1 MATPNTPAFITQIV
15 DQDIDYTGDIY
26 DRDITV
32 DPTPQ
37 LSGSAPVNSH
47 VYIYDDGKLIGSVQ
61 ADGEGN
67 WSFTPDRDLG
77 TGSHALTVMAH
88 GKMSEPVVITVQ
100 ASGAS
105 TGRPVITS
113 VVDNEGEPGEV
124 EHGATI
130 SDKPPTLSGTAAPN
144 AYVEIFSSGRSVG
157 FTQANAEGHWTIT
170 PTLPEGLNILSVK
183 SQGQH
188 SDIFTLTVEAAT
200 SVKPIIESVHDN
212 HGESAMVGDGGSTD
226 DNTPTVSGTARPG
239 AIIQL
244 YANGREVGR
253 AQADSNGN
261 WSITSSALDNGEQV
275 LKVSSDGKFSDG
287 FTINVEASTT
297 PELPEL
303 SIQTVY
309 DDQGE
314 SGMVGEGGSTDDNT
328 PTVSGTARP
337 GAIVQLYANGRE
349 VGRAQADSNGNW
361 SITTSALDSGEQ
373 VLKVSSEGKFSDG
386 FTINVE
392 ASTTPQL
399 SIQTVYDDQGE
410 SGMVGDGG
418 STDDN
423 TPTVSGTARPGAIV
437 QLYANG
443 REVGRAQADSNG
455 NWSIT
460 TSALD
465 SGEQVLKVSSEGKF
479 SDGFTINV
487 EAPTTPELPELSIQS
502 VYDDQGESGMVGE
515 GGSTDD
521 NTPTVSGTA
530 RPGAI
535 VQLYANGREVGRA
548 QADSNGNWS
557 ITTSALDNGQQVL
570 KVSSEGTF
578 SDGYVI
584 DVQVP
589 AEGGEPVRPAIEYV
603 YDDFG
608 SDVGQRYSGDSID
621 DRTPLLAGTAAPHAI
636 VEIYSNGQLI
646 YTLQAGETGHWGF
659 TASLPYG
666 EHTLTAVVGGVS
678 SEPFDLTIV
687 DPSQVPV
694 ESEHNNAL
702 SLDSLLADSHLD
714 VFGQTTEPVA
724 ELDPAQTLQLMEAFM
739 SESANALGGNVADL
753 GCMPLT
759 AELVLPVEELLQ
771 PTL

>member
-77 TGSHALTVMAH
+77 TGSHVLTVMAH

-239 AIIQL
+239 AII
-244 YANGREVGR
+244 
-253 AQADSNGN
+253 
-261 WSITSSALDNGEQV
+261 
-275 LKVSSDGKFSDG
+275 
-287 FTINVEASTT
+287 
-297 PELPEL
+297 
-303 SIQTVY
+303 
-309 DDQGE
+309 
-314 SGMVGEGGSTDDNT
+314 
-328 PTVSGTARP
+328 
-337 GAIVQLYANGRE
+337 
-349 VGRAQADSNGNW
+349 
-361 SITTSALDSGEQ
+361 
-373 VLKVSSEGKFSDG
+373 
-386 FTINVE
+386 
-392 ASTTPQL
+392 
-399 SIQTVYDDQGE
+399 
-410 SGMVGDGG
+410 
-418 STDDN
+418 
-423 TPTVSGTARPGAIV
+423 

-621 DRTPLLAGTAAPHAI
+621 DRTPLLAGTAAPPAI

>member
-77 TGSHALTVMAH
+77 TGSHVLTVMAH

-261 WSITSSALDNGEQV
+261 WSITTSALDSGEQV
-275 LKVSSDGKFSDG
+275 LKVSSEGKFSDG

-297 PELPEL
+297 PQL

-410 SGMVGDGG
+410 SGMVG
-418 STDDN
+418 
-423 TPTVSGTARPGAIV
+423 
-437 QLYANG
+437 
-443 REVGRAQADSNG
+443 
-455 NWSIT
+455 
-460 TSALD
+460 
-465 SGEQVLKVSSEGKF
+465 
-479 SDGFTINV
+479 
-487 EAPTTPELPELSIQS
+487 
-502 VYDDQGESGMVGE
+502 E

-584 DVQVP
+584 DVEVP

-621 DRTPLLAGTAAPHAI
+621 DRTPLLAGTAAPPAI

-714 VFGQTTEPVA
+714 VFGETTEPVA

>member
-77 TGSHALTVMAH
+77 TGSHVLTVMAH

-261 WSITSSALDNGEQV
+261 WSITTSALDSGEQV
-275 LKVSSDGKFSDG
+275 LKVSSEGKFSDG

-297 PELPEL
+297 PQL

-361 SITTSALDSGEQ
+361 SITTSALDTGEQ
-373 VLKVSSEGKFSDG
+373 VLKVSSE
-386 FTINVE
+386 V
-392 ASTTPQL
+392 
-399 SIQTVYDDQGE
+399 
-410 SGMVGDGG
+410 
-418 STDDN
+418 
-423 TPTVSGTARPGAIV
+423 
-437 QLYANG
+437 
-443 REVGRAQADSNG
+443 
-455 NWSIT
+455 
-460 TSALD
+460 
-465 SGEQVLKVSSEGKF
+465 KF

-584 DVQVP
+584 DVEVP

-621 DRTPLLAGTAAPHAI
+621 DRTPLLAGTAAPPAI

-714 VFGQTTEPVA
+714 VFGETTEPVA

>member
-77 TGSHALTVMAH
+77 TGSHVLTVMAH

-314 SGMVGEGGSTDDNT
+314 SGMVGD
-328 PTVSGTARP
+328 
-337 GAIVQLYANGRE
+337 
-349 VGRAQADSNGNW
+349 
-361 SITTSALDSGEQ
+361 
-373 VLKVSSEGKFSDG
+373 
-386 FTINVE
+386 
-392 ASTTPQL
+392 
-399 SIQTVYDDQGE
+399 
-410 SGMVGDGG
+410 
-418 STDDN
+418 
-423 TPTVSGTARPGAIV
+423 
-437 QLYANG
+437 
-443 REVGRAQADSNG
+443 
-455 NWSIT
+455 
-460 TSALD
+460 
-465 SGEQVLKVSSEGKF
+465 
-479 SDGFTINV
+479 
-487 EAPTTPELPELSIQS
+487 
-502 VYDDQGESGMVGE
+502 

-621 DRTPLLAGTAAPHAI
+621 DRTPLLAGTAAPPAI

-714 VFGQTTEPVA
+714 VFGETTEPVA

>member
-77 TGSHALTVMAH
+77 TGSHVLTVMAH

-261 WSITSSALDNGEQV
+261 WSITTSALDSGEQV
-275 LKVSSDGKFSDG
+275 LKVSSEGKFSDG

-297 PELPEL
+297 PQL

-399 SIQTVYDDQGE
+399 SIQT
-410 SGMVGDGG
+410 
-418 STDDN
+418 
-423 TPTVSGTARPGAIV
+423 
-437 QLYANG
+437 
-443 REVGRAQADSNG
+443 
-455 NWSIT
+455 
-460 TSALD
+460 
-465 SGEQVLKVSSEGKF
+465 
-479 SDGFTINV
+479 
-487 EAPTTPELPELSIQS
+487 

-621 DRTPLLAGTAAPHAI
+621 DRTPLLAGTAAPPAI

-714 VFGQTTEPVA
+714 VFGETTEPVA

>member
-77 TGSHALTVMAH
+77 TGSHVLTVMAH

-261 WSITSSALDNGEQV
+261 WSIT
-275 LKVSSDGKFSDG
+275 
-287 FTINVEASTT
+287 
-297 PELPEL
+297 
-303 SIQTVY
+303 
-309 DDQGE
+309 
-314 SGMVGEGGSTDDNT
+314 
-328 PTVSGTARP
+328 
-337 GAIVQLYANGRE
+337 
-349 VGRAQADSNGNW
+349 
-361 SITTSALDSGEQ
+361 TSALDSGEQ

-399 SIQTVYDDQGE
+399 SIQT
-410 SGMVGDGG
+410 
-418 STDDN
+418 
-423 TPTVSGTARPGAIV
+423 
-437 QLYANG
+437 
-443 REVGRAQADSNG
+443 
-455 NWSIT
+455 
-460 TSALD
+460 
-465 SGEQVLKVSSEGKF
+465 
-479 SDGFTINV
+479 
-487 EAPTTPELPELSIQS
+487 

-584 DVQVP
+584 DVEVP

-621 DRTPLLAGTAAPHAI
+621 DRTPLLAGTAAPPAI

-714 VFGQTTEPVA
+714 VFGETTEPVA

>member
-1 MATPNTPAFITQIV
+1 MATPNTPAFITKIV

-77 TGSHALTVMAH
+77 TGSHVLTVMAH

-297 PELPEL
+297 P
-303 SIQTVY
+303 
-309 DDQGE
+309 
-314 SGMVGEGGSTDDNT
+314 
-328 PTVSGTARP
+328 
-337 GAIVQLYANGRE
+337 
-349 VGRAQADSNGNW
+349 
-361 SITTSALDSGEQ
+361 
-373 VLKVSSEGKFSDG
+373 
-386 FTINVE
+386 
-392 ASTTPQL
+392 QL

-410 SGMVGDGG
+410 SGMVGD
-418 STDDN
+418 
-423 TPTVSGTARPGAIV
+423 
-437 QLYANG
+437 
-443 REVGRAQADSNG
+443 
-455 NWSIT
+455 
-460 TSALD
+460 
-465 SGEQVLKVSSEGKF
+465 
-479 SDGFTINV
+479 
-487 EAPTTPELPELSIQS
+487 
-502 VYDDQGESGMVGE
+502 

-714 VFGQTTEPVA
+714 VFGETTEPVA

>member
-361 SITTSALDSGEQ
+361 SITTSALD
-373 VLKVSSEGKFSDG
+373 
-386 FTINVE
+386 
-392 ASTTPQL
+392 
-399 SIQTVYDDQGE
+399 
-410 SGMVGDGG
+410 
-418 STDDN
+418 
-423 TPTVSGTARPGAIV
+423 
-437 QLYANG
+437 
-443 REVGRAQADSNG
+443 
-455 NWSIT
+455 
-460 TSALD
+460 
-465 SGEQVLKVSSEGKF
+465 
-479 SDGFTINV
+479 
-487 EAPTTPELPELSIQS
+487 
-502 VYDDQGESGMVGE
+502 
-515 GGSTDD
+515 
-521 NTPTVSGTA
+521 
-530 RPGAI
+530 
-535 VQLYANGREVGRA
+535 
-548 QADSNGNWS
+548 
-557 ITTSALDNGQQVL
+557 NGQQVL

-714 VFGQTTEPVA
+714 VFGETTEPVA

>member
-314 SGMVGEGGSTDDNT
+314 SGMVG
-328 PTVSGTARP
+328 
-337 GAIVQLYANGRE
+337 
-349 VGRAQADSNGNW
+349 
-361 SITTSALDSGEQ
+361 
-373 VLKVSSEGKFSDG
+373 
-386 FTINVE
+386 
-392 ASTTPQL
+392 
-399 SIQTVYDDQGE
+399 
-410 SGMVGDGG
+410 DGG

-621 DRTPLLAGTAAPHAI
+621 DRTPLLAGTAAPPAI

>member
-77 TGSHALTVMAH
+77 TGSHVLTVMAH

-239 AIIQL
+239 AII
-244 YANGREVGR
+244 
-253 AQADSNGN
+253 
-261 WSITSSALDNGEQV
+261 
-275 LKVSSDGKFSDG
+275 
-287 FTINVEASTT
+287 
-297 PELPEL
+297 
-303 SIQTVY
+303 
-309 DDQGE
+309 
-314 SGMVGEGGSTDDNT
+314 
-328 PTVSGTARP
+328 
-337 GAIVQLYANGRE
+337 
-349 VGRAQADSNGNW
+349 
-361 SITTSALDSGEQ
+361 
-373 VLKVSSEGKFSDG
+373 
-386 FTINVE
+386 
-392 ASTTPQL
+392 
-399 SIQTVYDDQGE
+399 
-410 SGMVGDGG
+410 
-418 STDDN
+418 
-423 TPTVSGTARPGAIV
+423 

-621 DRTPLLAGTAAPHAI
+621 DRTPLLAGTAAPPAI

-714 VFGQTTEPVA
+714 VFGETTEPVA

>member
-77 TGSHALTVMAH
+77 TGSHVLTVMAH

-314 SGMVGEGGSTDDNT
+314 SGMVGD
-328 PTVSGTARP
+328 
-337 GAIVQLYANGRE
+337 
-349 VGRAQADSNGNW
+349 
-361 SITTSALDSGEQ
+361 
-373 VLKVSSEGKFSDG
+373 
-386 FTINVE
+386 
-392 ASTTPQL
+392 
-399 SIQTVYDDQGE
+399 
-410 SGMVGDGG
+410 
-418 STDDN
+418 
-423 TPTVSGTARPGAIV
+423 
-437 QLYANG
+437 
-443 REVGRAQADSNG
+443 
-455 NWSIT
+455 
-460 TSALD
+460 
-465 SGEQVLKVSSEGKF
+465 
-479 SDGFTINV
+479 
-487 EAPTTPELPELSIQS
+487 
-502 VYDDQGESGMVGE
+502 

-621 DRTPLLAGTAAPHAI
+621 DRTPLLAGTAAPPAI

>member
-77 TGSHALTVMAH
+77 TGSHVLTVMAH

-261 WSITSSALDNGEQV
+261 WSITTSALDSGEQV
-275 LKVSSDGKFSDG
+275 LKVSSEVKFSDG
-287 FTINVEASTT
+287 FTINVEAPTT

-303 SIQTVY
+303 SIQSVY

-361 SITTSALDSGEQ
+361 SITTSALDTGEQ
-373 VLKVSSEGKFSDG
+373 VLKVSSE
-386 FTINVE
+386 V
-392 ASTTPQL
+392 
-399 SIQTVYDDQGE
+399 
-410 SGMVGDGG
+410 
-418 STDDN
+418 
-423 TPTVSGTARPGAIV
+423 
-437 QLYANG
+437 
-443 REVGRAQADSNG
+443 
-455 NWSIT
+455 
-460 TSALD
+460 
-465 SGEQVLKVSSEGKF
+465 KF

-621 DRTPLLAGTAAPHAI
+621 DRTPLLAGTAAPPAI

-714 VFGQTTEPVA
+714 VFGETTEPVA

>member
-314 SGMVGEGGSTDDNT
+314 SGMVGDGGSTDDNT

-399 SIQTVYDDQGE
+399 SIQTVYDNQGE
-410 SGMVGDGG
+410 SGMVGEGG

-589 AEGGEPVRPAIEYV
+589 AEGGEPVRPVIEYV

-702 SLDSLLADSHLD
+702 SFDSLLADSHLD
-714 VFGQTTEPVA
+714 VFGETTEPVA

>member
-77 TGSHALTVMAH
+77 TGSHVLTVMAH

-261 WSITSSALDNGEQV
+261 WSITTSALDSGEQV
-275 LKVSSDGKFSDG
+275 LKVSSEGKFSDG

-297 PELPEL
+297 PQL

-361 SITTSALDSGEQ
+361 SITTSALDTGEQ
-373 VLKVSSEGKFSDG
+373 VLKVSSE
-386 FTINVE
+386 V
-392 ASTTPQL
+392 
-399 SIQTVYDDQGE
+399 
-410 SGMVGDGG
+410 
-418 STDDN
+418 
-423 TPTVSGTARPGAIV
+423 
-437 QLYANG
+437 
-443 REVGRAQADSNG
+443 
-455 NWSIT
+455 
-460 TSALD
+460 
-465 SGEQVLKVSSEGKF
+465 KF

-621 DRTPLLAGTAAPHAI
+621 DRTPLLAGTAAPPAI

-714 VFGQTTEPVA
+714 VFGETTEPVA

>member
-77 TGSHALTVMAH
+77 TGSHVLTVMAH

-261 WSITSSALDNGEQV
+261 WSIT
-275 LKVSSDGKFSDG
+275 
-287 FTINVEASTT
+287 
-297 PELPEL
+297 
-303 SIQTVY
+303 
-309 DDQGE
+309 
-314 SGMVGEGGSTDDNT
+314 
-328 PTVSGTARP
+328 
-337 GAIVQLYANGRE
+337 
-349 VGRAQADSNGNW
+349 
-361 SITTSALDSGEQ
+361 TSALDSGEQ

-399 SIQTVYDDQGE
+399 SIQT
-410 SGMVGDGG
+410 
-418 STDDN
+418 
-423 TPTVSGTARPGAIV
+423 
-437 QLYANG
+437 
-443 REVGRAQADSNG
+443 
-455 NWSIT
+455 
-460 TSALD
+460 
-465 SGEQVLKVSSEGKF
+465 
-479 SDGFTINV
+479 
-487 EAPTTPELPELSIQS
+487 

-621 DRTPLLAGTAAPHAI
+621 DRTPLLAGTAAPPAI

-714 VFGQTTEPVA
+714 VFGETTEPVA

>member
-77 TGSHALTVMAH
+77 TGSHVLTVMAH

-239 AIIQL
+239 AI
-244 YANGREVGR
+244 
-253 AQADSNGN
+253 
-261 WSITSSALDNGEQV
+261 
-275 LKVSSDGKFSDG
+275 
-287 FTINVEASTT
+287 
-297 PELPEL
+297 
-303 SIQTVY
+303 
-309 DDQGE
+309 
-314 SGMVGEGGSTDDNT
+314 
-328 PTVSGTARP
+328 
-337 GAIVQLYANGRE
+337 VQLYANGRE

-410 SGMVGDGG
+410 SGMVGEGG

-621 DRTPLLAGTAAPHAI
+621 DRTPLLAGTAAPPAI

-714 VFGQTTEPVA
+714 VFGETTEPVA

>member
-47 VYIYDDGKLIGSVQ
+47 VYIYDDGKLIGSTQ
-61 ADGEGN
+61 ADGDGN

-77 TGSHALTVMAH
+77 TGSHVLTVMAH

-314 SGMVGEGGSTDDNT
+314 SGMVGD
-328 PTVSGTARP
+328 
-337 GAIVQLYANGRE
+337 
-349 VGRAQADSNGNW
+349 
-361 SITTSALDSGEQ
+361 
-373 VLKVSSEGKFSDG
+373 
-386 FTINVE
+386 
-392 ASTTPQL
+392 
-399 SIQTVYDDQGE
+399 
-410 SGMVGDGG
+410 
-418 STDDN
+418 
-423 TPTVSGTARPGAIV
+423 
-437 QLYANG
+437 
-443 REVGRAQADSNG
+443 
-455 NWSIT
+455 
-460 TSALD
+460 
-465 SGEQVLKVSSEGKF
+465 
-479 SDGFTINV
+479 
-487 EAPTTPELPELSIQS
+487 
-502 VYDDQGESGMVGE
+502 

-621 DRTPLLAGTAAPHAI
+621 DRTPLLAGTAAPPAI

-714 VFGQTTEPVA
+714 VFGETTEPVA

>member
-77 TGSHALTVMAH
+77 TGSHVLTVMAH

-261 WSITSSALDNGEQV
+261 WSIT
-275 LKVSSDGKFSDG
+275 
-287 FTINVEASTT
+287 
-297 PELPEL
+297 
-303 SIQTVY
+303 
-309 DDQGE
+309 
-314 SGMVGEGGSTDDNT
+314 
-328 PTVSGTARP
+328 
-337 GAIVQLYANGRE
+337 
-349 VGRAQADSNGNW
+349 
-361 SITTSALDSGEQ
+361 TSALDTGEQ
-373 VLKVSSEGKFSDG
+373 VLKVSSE
-386 FTINVE
+386 V
-392 ASTTPQL
+392 
-399 SIQTVYDDQGE
+399 
-410 SGMVGDGG
+410 
-418 STDDN
+418 
-423 TPTVSGTARPGAIV
+423 
-437 QLYANG
+437 
-443 REVGRAQADSNG
+443 
-455 NWSIT
+455 
-460 TSALD
+460 
-465 SGEQVLKVSSEGKF
+465 KF

-621 DRTPLLAGTAAPHAI
+621 DRTPLLAGTAAPPAI

>member
-1 MATPNTPAFITQIV
+1 M
-15 DQDIDYTGDIY
+15 
-26 DRDITV
+26 
-32 DPTPQ
+32 
-37 LSGSAPVNSH
+37 
-47 VYIYDDGKLIGSVQ
+47 
-61 ADGEGN
+61 
-67 WSFTPDRDLG
+67 
-77 TGSHALTVMAH
+77 
-88 GKMSEPVVITVQ
+88 
-100 ASGAS
+100 
-105 TGRPVITS
+105 
-113 VVDNEGEPGEV
+113 
-124 EHGATI
+124 
-130 SDKPPTLSGTAAPN
+130 
-144 AYVEIFSSGRSVG
+144 
-157 FTQANAEGHWTIT
+157 
-170 PTLPEGLNILSVK
+170 
-183 SQGQH
+183 
-188 SDIFTLTVEAAT
+188 
-200 SVKPIIESVHDN
+200 
-212 HGESAMVGDGGSTD
+212 
-226 DNTPTVSGTARPG
+226 
-239 AIIQL
+239 
-244 YANGREVGR
+244 
-253 AQADSNGN
+253 
-261 WSITSSALDNGEQV
+261 
-275 LKVSSDGKFSDG
+275 
-287 FTINVEASTT
+287 
-297 PELPEL
+297 
-303 SIQTVY
+303 
-309 DDQGE
+309 
-314 SGMVGEGGSTDDNT
+314 
-328 PTVSGTARP
+328 
-337 GAIVQLYANGRE
+337 
-349 VGRAQADSNGNW
+349 
-361 SITTSALDSGEQ
+361 
-373 VLKVSSEGKFSDG
+373 SSEGKFSDG

-410 SGMVGDGG
+410 SGMVGD
-418 STDDN
+418 
-423 TPTVSGTARPGAIV
+423 
-437 QLYANG
+437 
-443 REVGRAQADSNG
+443 
-455 NWSIT
+455 
-460 TSALD
+460 
-465 SGEQVLKVSSEGKF
+465 
-479 SDGFTINV
+479 
-487 EAPTTPELPELSIQS
+487 
-502 VYDDQGESGMVGE
+502 

>member
-113 VVDNEGEPGEV
+113 VVDNEGEPGQV

-188 SDIFTLTVEAAT
+188 SDIFTLTVESAT

-239 AIIQL
+239 AIVQL

-275 LKVSSDGKFSDG
+275 LKVTSDGKFSDG

-314 SGMVGEGGSTDDNT
+314 SGMVGDGGSTDDNT

-361 SITTSALDSGEQ
+361 SITTSALDNGQQ

-465 SGEQVLKVSSEGKF
+465 NGQQVLKVSSEGKF

-487 EAPTTPELPELSIQS
+487 EASTTPQLSIQT
-502 VYDDQGESGMVGE
+502 VYDDQGESGMVGD

-521 NTPTVSGTA
+521 NTPTVTGTA

-570 KVSSEGTF
+570 KVSSEGKF
-578 SDGYVI
+578 SDGFTI
-584 DVQVP
+584 N
-589 AEGGEPVRPAIEYV
+589 
-603 YDDFG
+603 
-608 SDVGQRYSGDSID
+608 
-621 DRTPLLAGTAAPHAI
+621 
-636 VEIYSNGQLI
+636 VE
-646 YTLQAGETGHWGF
+646 
-659 TASLPYG
+659 AS
-666 EHTLTAVVGGVS
+666 
-678 SEPFDLTIV
+678 
-687 DPSQVPV
+687 
-694 ESEHNNAL
+694 
-702 SLDSLLADSHLD
+702 
-714 VFGQTTEPVA
+714 TT
-724 ELDPAQTLQLMEAFM
+724 
-739 SESANALGGNVADL
+739 
-753 GCMPLT
+753 
-759 AELVLPVEELLQ
+759 
-771 PTL
+771 

>member
-77 TGSHALTVMAH
+77 TGSHVLTVMAH

-314 SGMVGEGGSTDDNT
+314 SGMVG
-328 PTVSGTARP
+328 
-337 GAIVQLYANGRE
+337 
-349 VGRAQADSNGNW
+349 
-361 SITTSALDSGEQ
+361 
-373 VLKVSSEGKFSDG
+373 
-386 FTINVE
+386 
-392 ASTTPQL
+392 
-399 SIQTVYDDQGE
+399 
-410 SGMVGDGG
+410 DGG

-465 SGEQVLKVSSEGKF
+465 SGQH
-479 SDGFTINV
+479 
-487 EAPTTPELPELSIQS
+487 
-502 VYDDQGESGMVGE
+502 
-515 GGSTDD
+515 
-521 NTPTVSGTA
+521 
-530 RPGAI
+530 
-535 VQLYANGREVGRA
+535 
-548 QADSNGNWS
+548 
-557 ITTSALDNGQQVL
+557 VL

-621 DRTPLLAGTAAPHAI
+621 DRTPLLAGTAAPPAI

-714 VFGQTTEPVA
+714 VFGETTEPVA

>member
-1 MATPNTPAFITQIV
+1 
-15 DQDIDYTGDIY
+15 
-26 DRDITV
+26 
-32 DPTPQ
+32 
-37 LSGSAPVNSH
+37 
-47 VYIYDDGKLIGSVQ
+47 
-61 ADGEGN
+61 
-67 WSFTPDRDLG
+67 
-77 TGSHALTVMAH
+77 
-88 GKMSEPVVITVQ
+88 
-100 ASGAS
+100 
-105 TGRPVITS
+105 
-113 VVDNEGEPGEV
+113 
-124 EHGATI
+124 
-130 SDKPPTLSGTAAPN
+130 
-144 AYVEIFSSGRSVG
+144 
-157 FTQANAEGHWTIT
+157 
-170 PTLPEGLNILSVK
+170 
-183 SQGQH
+183 
-188 SDIFTLTVEAAT
+188 
-200 SVKPIIESVHDN
+200 
-212 HGESAMVGDGGSTD
+212 
-226 DNTPTVSGTARPG
+226 
-239 AIIQL
+239 
-244 YANGREVGR
+244 
-253 AQADSNGN
+253 
-261 WSITSSALDNGEQV
+261 V
-275 LKVSSDGKFSDG
+275 LKVSSEGKFSDG
-287 FTINVEASTT
+287 FTINVEAT
-297 PELPEL
+297 PTPQL

-309 DDQGE
+309 DNHGE
-314 SGMVGEGGSTDDNT
+314 SGMVGDGGSTDDNT

-399 SIQTVYDDQGE
+399 SIQT
-410 SGMVGDGG
+410 
-418 STDDN
+418 
-423 TPTVSGTARPGAIV
+423 
-437 QLYANG
+437 
-443 REVGRAQADSNG
+443 
-455 NWSIT
+455 
-460 TSALD
+460 
-465 SGEQVLKVSSEGKF
+465 
-479 SDGFTINV
+479 
-487 EAPTTPELPELSIQS
+487 

-621 DRTPLLAGTAAPHAI
+621 DRTPLLAGTAGPHAI

-702 SLDSLLADSHLD
+702 SLDSLLAESHLD

-771 PTL
+771 PPL

>member
-77 TGSHALTVMAH
+77 TGSHVLTVMAH

-314 SGMVGEGGSTDDNT
+314 SGMVGDGGSTDDNTPTVSGTARPGAIVQLYANGREVGRAQADSNGNWSITTSALDNGQQVLKVSSEGKFSDGFTINVEASTTPQLSIQTVYDDQGESGMVGEGGSTDDNT

-361 SITTSALDSGEQ
+361 SITTSALDTGEQ
-373 VLKVSSEGKFSDG
+373 VLKVSSE
-386 FTINVE
+386 V
-392 ASTTPQL
+392 
-399 SIQTVYDDQGE
+399 
-410 SGMVGDGG
+410 
-418 STDDN
+418 
-423 TPTVSGTARPGAIV
+423 
-437 QLYANG
+437 
-443 REVGRAQADSNG
+443 
-455 NWSIT
+455 
-460 TSALD
+460 
-465 SGEQVLKVSSEGKF
+465 KF

>member
-77 TGSHALTVMAH
+77 TGSHVLTVMAH

-239 AIIQL
+239 AI
-244 YANGREVGR
+244 
-253 AQADSNGN
+253 
-261 WSITSSALDNGEQV
+261 
-275 LKVSSDGKFSDG
+275 
-287 FTINVEASTT
+287 
-297 PELPEL
+297 
-303 SIQTVY
+303 
-309 DDQGE
+309 
-314 SGMVGEGGSTDDNT
+314 
-328 PTVSGTARP
+328 
-337 GAIVQLYANGRE
+337 VQLYANGRE

-361 SITTSALDSGEQ
+361 SITTSALDTGEQ
-373 VLKVSSEGKFSDG
+373 VLKVSSE
-386 FTINVE
+386 V
-392 ASTTPQL
+392 
-399 SIQTVYDDQGE
+399 
-410 SGMVGDGG
+410 
-418 STDDN
+418 
-423 TPTVSGTARPGAIV
+423 
-437 QLYANG
+437 
-443 REVGRAQADSNG
+443 
-455 NWSIT
+455 
-460 TSALD
+460 
-465 SGEQVLKVSSEGKF
+465 KF

-621 DRTPLLAGTAAPHAI
+621 DRTPLLAGTAAPPAI

-714 VFGQTTEPVA
+714 VFGETTEPVA